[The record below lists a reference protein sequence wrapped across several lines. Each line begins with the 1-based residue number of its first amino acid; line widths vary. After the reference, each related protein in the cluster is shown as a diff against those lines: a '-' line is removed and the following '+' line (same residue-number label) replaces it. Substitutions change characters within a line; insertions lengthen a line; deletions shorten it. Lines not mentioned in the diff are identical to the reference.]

1 MRRMMVQH
9 ALLQANHVL
18 STAGNITAD
27 TQTPSARHS
36 IAAPATVKN
45 NQTHHTPTQSLVN
58 QRKAMRSTTMYTT
71 RACSMDSNVAE
82 AKRKK
87 KLPERGQSFLDKK
100 GSSTDENSHDK
111 EKQVKFERER
121 ETERKGQRQ
130 RHTERE
136 RDRQTDRQT
145 ERKTKRQT
153 YRVIYLC
160 IYTGVFR
167 MYC

>member
-45 NQTHHTPTQSLVN
+45 NQTYHTPTQSLVN

-111 EKQVKFERER
+111 EKQVKFEREN
-121 ETERKGQRQ
+121 ERQ
-130 RHTERE
+130 RDRERE
-136 RDRQTDRQT
+136 RDKDRDRDRERETDIQSYLSMYI
-145 ERKTKRQT
+145 
-153 YRVIYLC
+153 YRC
-160 IYTGVFR
+160 I
-167 MYC
+167 